1 MLIELYGLPGS
12 GKTILAKKIAK
23 EKGYKI
29 IKIRSKRELVFYNL
43 IFLIKHPYKFFVQ
56 LFFLINNS
64 NNLKFFYFKLMNTF
78 LDYNAKYQKA
88 KKYKNAILDQGYFLN
103 VFALFDDAISKEKMK
118 KYLSY
123 LLKPNLLIILDISF
137 NESVERAKNRGYFA
151 RENFS
156 EEYKNKWQKA
166 IEKNNELFL
175 NIIDKFLVDYVKV
188 DGKKNESNI
197 YWELLNGIGNQ
208 ELRIKD

>member
-12 GKTILAKKIAK
+12 GKTTLARKIAK

-29 IKIRSKRELVFYNL
+29 IKIRLKRELFFYNL

-56 LFFLINNS
+56 LFYLINNS
-64 NNLKFFYFKLMNTF
+64 NNFKIFYFKLMNTF

-103 VFALFDDAISKEKMK
+103 VFAVFDEAQTAEKIK
-118 KYLSY
+118 KYLNY
-123 LLKPNLLIILDISF
+123 LLKPDLLIILDIPFSL
-137 NESVERAKNRGYFA
+137 SQERAKNRGYFA

-156 EEYKNKWQKA
+156 EEYRKKWQQA
-166 IEKNNELFL
+166 VENNDELFL
-175 NIIDKFLVDYVKV
+175 NIIDSFSVNYVKI
-188 DGKKNESNI
+188 DG
-197 YWELLNGIGNQ
+197 
-208 ELRIKD
+208 RKDEKDLFIT